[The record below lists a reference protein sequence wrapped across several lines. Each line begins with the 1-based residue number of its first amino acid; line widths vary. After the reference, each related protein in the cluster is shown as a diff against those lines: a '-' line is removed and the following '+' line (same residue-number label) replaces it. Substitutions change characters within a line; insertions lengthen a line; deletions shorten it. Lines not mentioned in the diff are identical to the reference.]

1 MINAHFSD
9 IAVSYARC
17 KTECKRALNLPN
29 IERIYALKYRL
40 ESIRKW
46 SDTKTGKVTYV
57 YCLLASLWKLYRY
70 LLVQFNFENDKDA
83 HEALGGLDVKSL
95 REILKVAMR
104 TLHGDYGL
112 GCVQHSLNSKLCYY
126 TNRPIIMVMLL

>member
-1 MINAHFSD
+1 M
-9 IAVSYARC
+9 
-17 KTECKRALNLPN
+17 
-29 IERIYALKYRL
+29 
-40 ESIRKW
+40 
-46 SDTKTGKVTYV
+46 YV